1 MMIVTEYGL
10 VQRAQAGD
18 RAALGDLLIAHQTQM
33 YRMAYLY
40 VHNEADALDV
50 VQETALQATKSI
62 RKLRQPEYFK
72 TWLLRIL
79 INVAKQ
85 QIRAKPPAPLPAS
98 EAIYQ
103 PDLARRQDLLQLLAG
118 LPENR
123 RLPIVLFYYN
133 GLTLKEISAVLHI
146 PVGTVKSRMN
156 RGLTQLRVEGGKLNA
171 QQN

>member
-1 MMIVTEYGL
+1 MRLTTVKPVKPFRPVRG
-10 VQRAQAGD
+10 Q
-18 RAALGDLLIAHQTQM
+18 
-33 YRMAYLY
+33 
-40 VHNEADALDV
+40 
-50 VQETALQATKSI
+50 SS
-62 RKLRQPEYFK
+62 
-72 TWLLRIL
+72 
-79 INVAKQ
+79 
-85 QIRAKPPAPLPAS
+85 PPAPLPAS